1 MAVRSDLADD
11 HGQLEPRIKL
21 GEARSIPIAMTSA
34 VRHRPLRGRLPLV
47 VLWLG
52 LIGALVVV
60 YGSGLLTARVVVR
73 TTVGDI
79 TKTQRVLDMS
89 WQLLVIGS
97 ACLAVAAALAEDR
110 RIFRFV
116 PYVVLACL
124 LARVFMVTTL
134 GEVID

>member
-1 MAVRSDLADD
+1 
-11 HGQLEPRIKL
+11 
-21 GEARSIPIAMTSA
+21 MTSL
-34 VRHRPLRGRLPLV
+34 RQHRPLRGRFPLL

-52 LIGALVVV
+52 LIGALVVA
-60 YGSGLLTARVVVR
+60 YGSGLLTVRVAVR
-73 TTVGDI
+73 TTVGEV
-79 TKTQRVLDMS
+79 TTTQRVLDMS

-97 ACLAVAAALAEDR
+97 GCLAVATALAENR

-116 PYVVLACL
+116 PCVVLACL